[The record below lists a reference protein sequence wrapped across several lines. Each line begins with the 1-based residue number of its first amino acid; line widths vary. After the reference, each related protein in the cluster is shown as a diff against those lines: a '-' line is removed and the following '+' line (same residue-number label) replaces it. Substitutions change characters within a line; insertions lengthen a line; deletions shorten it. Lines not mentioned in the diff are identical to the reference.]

1 MSFVRYNTEDSV
13 ISSETVVRGLFL
25 SNNGDSNF
33 INSYFTSSN
42 YTSSEYYLDVYNSDP
57 LISGSIQFSIQF
69 GNLYGSGSKVIN
81 TNVAAGGYTPSR
93 VVYGEY
99 RNLVYGTETQNF
111 TFDNGSTSG
120 SQIFV
125 LNFSRA
131 RYKES
136 LLPGSFNLTLSS
148 GSNAASKSIYLT
160 DDSNT
165 TNLTRFIG
173 ENRVYYVIS
182 GSNGSGYNAAA
193 SASYYGMMF
202 PDLNIVVLN
211 ATSGSSTSILQYV
224 TASNVNLNQ
233 STSSAVYNYSKLY
246 NSIVTGSTIS
256 SFTLKSSE
264 TVSSRYF
271 FTRVKNSDF
280 NYTTNP
286 SIIDNNGNLLYTAL
300 INNPQTYVT
309 TVGMY
314 NDNNELVAVAK
325 LSKPLTKDF
334 TKEALIRIKLDY

>member
-13 ISSETVVRGLFL
+13 ISSETVVRGFWSGDTN
-25 SNNGDSNF
+25 SNSTNF
-33 INSYFTSSN
+33 VSQST
-42 YTSSEYYLDVYNSDP
+42 TSEYYLDVYNGTPAAS
-57 LISGSIQFSIQF
+57 SSTVQFSIQF
-69 GNLYGSGSKVIN
+69 GNLFGSGSALIN
-81 TNVAAGGYTPSR
+81 NNVVTGGYTPSR

-99 RNLVYGTETQNF
+99 RNLVYGTETTNF
-111 TFDNGSTSG
+111 SFDNSATTA

-125 LNFSRA
+125 LNFARN

-136 LLPGSFNLTLSS
+136 LQPGSFNLALKS
-148 GSNAASKSIYLT
+148 GSASNIIYLT

-165 TNLTRFIG
+165 TSLTRFIG
-173 ENRVYYVIS
+173 ENRVYYIIS
-182 GSNGSGYNAAA
+182 GSNGNGYIPAA

-202 PDLNIVVLN
+202 PDLNLVVLN
-211 ATSGSSTSILQYV
+211 ATSGSSTSILRYI
-224 TASNVNLNQ
+224 TGSAANMNQ
-233 STSSAVYNYSKLY
+233 STSSATYNFTKLY
-246 NSIVTGSTIS
+246 DAIVSGSSTS
-256 SFTLKSSE
+256 SFTLQSSE

-286 SIIDNNGNLLYTAL
+286 SVIDANGNLLYTTL

-314 NDNNELVAVAK
+314 NDNNELLAVAK
-325 LSKPLTKDF
+325 LSRPLTKDF